1 MIPRCRFSGTRRK
14 LEKVP
19 KKPPWHII
27 GKRALGLCAPDFLCE
42 APSCS
47 PPHATGRKRA
57 TAPRASRGESLRA
70 FRDMKAFA
78 SFFKS
83 KEDALLDRIFELK
96 FTAKQLSR
104 TAAKC
109 EKEERQLKA
118 KVKVAIEK
126 GNLDGAKIHATD
138 AIRKKNEQLNML
150 KLSSRLDGVVSRLE
164 TQAKMNMVNKNMAGI
179 VKSLDQSLKDM
190 NLEAVS
196 NNMDQF
202 ERQFENLDVQTEFVE
217 QAMSNTT
224 AATTPA
230 DEVTNLMQAVADEH
244 GLAFA
249 SELPEANKDALPEL
263 PQATKEDDLSD
274 RLAALKS
281 RG

>member
-1 MIPRCRFSGTRRK
+1 MSFFGDETK
-14 LEKVP
+14 TGKGAEKTTVA
-19 KKPPWHII
+19 HYC
-27 GKRALGLCAPDFLCE
+27 KRALGLCAPDFLGE

-217 QAMSNTT
+217 QAMGNTT
-224 AATTPA
+224 AATTPPEDVA
-230 DEVTNLMQAVADEH
+230 KLMQEVADEH
-244 GLAFA
+244 GLEFA
-249 SELPEANKDALPEL
+249 ANLPEANQEALPEA
-263 PQATKEDDLSD
+263 PAAQKEDDLSN
-274 RLAALKS
+274 RLAAL
-281 RG
+281 RAR

>member
-1 MIPRCRFSGTRRK
+1 M
-14 LEKVP
+14 P
-19 KKPPWHII
+19 KNNPWHII
-27 GKRALGLCAPDFLCE
+27 GKRALGLCAPDFLGE

-57 TAPRASRGESLRA
+57 TSPRASRGESLRA
-70 FRDMKAFA
+70 FRVMKAFA

-164 TQAKMNMVNKNMAGI
+164 AQAKMNMVNKNMAGI

-217 QAMSNTT
+217 QAMSSTT

-230 DEVTNLMQAVADEH
+230 DEVTNRCRRSRTSTAWRSRPAPRGEQRRAAEAASEQGGRPPTGSPRSRAADET
-244 GLAFA
+244 
-249 SELPEANKDALPEL
+249 ERDV
-263 PQATKEDDLSD
+263 
-274 RLAALKS
+274 RLY
-281 RG
+281 

>member
-1 MIPRCRFSGTRRK
+1 M
-14 LEKVP
+14 P
-19 KKPPWHII
+19 KKNPWHII
-27 GKRALGLCAPDFLCE
+27 GKRALGLCAPDFLGE

-70 FRDMKAFA
+70 FRVMKAFA

-150 KLSSRLDGVVSRLE
+150 KLSSRLDGVVSRL
-164 TQAKMNMVNKNMAGI
+164 
-179 VKSLDQSLKDM
+179 SLI
-190 NLEAVS
+190 
-196 NNMDQF
+196 
-202 ERQFENLDVQTEFVE
+202 
-217 QAMSNTT
+217 
-224 AATTPA
+224 
-230 DEVTNLMQAVADEH
+230 H
-244 GLAFA
+244 I
-249 SELPEANKDALPEL
+249 
-263 PQATKEDDLSD
+263 
-274 RLAALKS
+274 
-281 RG
+281 